1 VIAKAGKENS
11 LAARLFVILFAA
23 MFLSFIAATA
33 LAAYVSWTAYEGDA
47 EERLTAQLEVVEG
60 ELQGLDSKQ
69 MEEVLARTHLA
80 DTRITL
86 VAGDGTVLYDNMV
99 DAREMGS
106 HADREEIRTAPDRG
120 EAVVLRRSETTGTDS
135 LYAASRVNPDGTVL
149 RLAESRASLAYYL
162 GGLLLPLSVAVLL
175 AALLSMLLSRVI
187 TRRITSP
194 LLRVDLDAPLKSRT
208 YREITPLLE
217 RIDAQRV
224 ELVRQNEQ
232 LARAVEMRREFTGNV
247 SHEMKSPLQVIGG
260 YAELIEEGI
269 GSPDDARHFAG
280 IIKSETQSMR
290 MLIDDV
296 LTLSRL
302 DEGATN
308 DVRAV
313 DVAEWVLRVVGRLSS
328 VAAASGVEIAVDL
341 RECSVCCEEALLEQA
356 VYNLVDNAVRYGDGR
371 VEVTVGRD
379 GEKVAIAVS
388 DDGEGIPVDQ
398 RERVFERFYRVDA
411 SRSRS
416 TGGTGLGLAIVKHAA
431 DAMGGRVFVGESD
444 MGGAAFTLELPAQ

>member
-1 VIAKAGKENS
+1 MIAKAGKENS

-269 GSPDDARHFAG
+269 GSPD
-280 IIKSETQSMR
+280 
-290 MLIDDV
+290 
-296 LTLSRL
+296 RL

-308 DVRAV
+308 DARAV
-313 DVAEWVLRVVGRLSS
+313 DVAELVLRVVGRLSS

-444 MGGAAFTLELPAQ
+444 MGGAAFTLELPVQ